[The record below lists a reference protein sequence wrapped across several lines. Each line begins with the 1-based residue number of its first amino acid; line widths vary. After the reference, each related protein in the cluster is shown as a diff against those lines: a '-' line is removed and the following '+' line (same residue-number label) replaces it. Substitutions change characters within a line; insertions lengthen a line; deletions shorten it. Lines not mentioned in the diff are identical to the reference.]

1 MAGMSVAGHSVAPP
15 AAAGIALEPSDQDGG
30 AAAAARPAD
39 GALLAR
45 IEDAGLNASAPPQQR
60 VLGGWVLRLSPG
72 KAKRARC
79 VNALAVGQLPLDE
92 LLARAQAAFRAAGLP
107 FIVRITPFTQPA
119 HLDATLAS
127 RGYRRFD
134 DTRVMLRGNAA
145 PPGASGL
152 PRGLSFERPG
162 HGAFAEAVG
171 SLRGSSLAQ
180 RQAHAERLRSA
191 PVPYAGLLLKRD
203 GELVA
208 CGQIAL
214 EDELVGL
221 YDVYTAVGERRR
233 GHAARLCVEL
243 LRIGAESG
251 ARIAYLQVDADN
263 TAARALYRR
272 LGFAD
277 AYAYHYRSADP
288 EAFE

>member
-1 MAGMSVAGHSVAPP
+1 MARLSVAVHPSGPP
-15 AAAGIALEPSDQDGG
+15 AGQGVGPT
-30 AAAAARPAD
+30 AD
-39 GALLAR
+39 AALLAR
-45 IEDAGLNASAPPQQR
+45 VEDAGLIGSAPPQQR

-79 VNALAVGQLPLDE
+79 VNALAVGRLPLQE
-92 LLARAQAAFRAAGLP
+92 LLARAQAAFRAAELP

-119 HLDATLAS
+119 DLDAMLDGL
-127 RGYRRFD
+127 GYRSFD
-134 DTRVMLRGNAA
+134 DTRVMLCQGFV
-145 PPGASGL
+145 ASPTSAL

-203 GELVA
+203 GELLA
-208 CGQIAL
+208 CGQIAV
-214 EDELVGL
+214 EDDLVGL
-221 YDVYTAVGERRR
+221 YDVYTAVTERRR
-233 GHAARLCVEL
+233 GHAALLCREL
-243 LRIGAESG
+243 LRMGAERG
-251 ARIAYLQVDADN
+251 ARCAYLQVDADN
-263 TAARALYRR
+263 VAARSLYGR

-277 AYAYHYRSADP
+277 GYAYHYRSADP
-288 EAFE
+288 EAFA